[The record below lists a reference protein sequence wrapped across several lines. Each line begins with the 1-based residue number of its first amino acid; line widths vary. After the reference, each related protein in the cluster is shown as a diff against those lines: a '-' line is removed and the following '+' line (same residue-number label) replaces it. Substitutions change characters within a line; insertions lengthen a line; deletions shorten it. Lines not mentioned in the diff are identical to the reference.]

1 MGGANGK
8 ILGEEKQAAPAE
20 YYHGNQDAENA
31 GKDGQQHQFLV
42 RLQDCEAVPN
52 KFPGLGDASDG
63 VLLLLDG
70 SVLLSNKPIK
80 QDNFAPRSMI
90 GPRRQTQRWDNHARW

>member
-1 MGGANGK
+1 MRGSNRK
-8 ILGEEKQAAPAE
+8 ILGEEKQATSAK

-52 KFPGLGDASDG
+52 KFPGLSDASDG
-63 VLLLLDG
+63 ILLLDG
-70 SVLLSNKPIK
+70 SI
-80 QDNFAPRSMI
+80 
-90 GPRRQTQRWDNHARW
+90 

>member
-42 RLQDCEAVPN
+42 RFQDYETVPN
-52 KFPGLGDASDG
+52 KFPGLSDASDG
-63 VLLLLDG
+63 ILLLDG
-70 SVLLSNKPIK
+70 SI
-80 QDNFAPRSMI
+80 
-90 GPRRQTQRWDNHARW
+90 

>member
-52 KFPGLGDASDG
+52 KFPGLSDASDG
-63 VLLLLDG
+63 ILLLDG